1 MLIILHLHTL
11 FFVNYIDYN
20 LCSVD
25 TAVQV
30 VYTQTPEVLL
40 VRGLSLTAVAVHL
53 LLSVAVSTK

>member
-11 FFVNYIDYN
+11 VFVIHIDYN

-25 TAVQV
+25 TAMQV

-40 VRGLSLTAVAVHL
+40 VRLSLTAVAVHL
-53 LLSVAVSTK
+53 LLSIAVATK